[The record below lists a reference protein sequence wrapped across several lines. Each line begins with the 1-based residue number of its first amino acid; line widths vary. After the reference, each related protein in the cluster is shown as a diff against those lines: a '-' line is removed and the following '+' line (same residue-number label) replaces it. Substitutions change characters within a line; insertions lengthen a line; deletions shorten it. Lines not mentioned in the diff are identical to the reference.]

1 MAVFALTA
9 EFVSINSVDLSAY
22 GVKAMLTID
31 GASLDTTNFG
41 SAGWH
46 AEITGIKSATL
57 DLEFNDDFAASQ
69 VDATIWAAFGTTV
82 PFEVRPTSAGRSATN
97 PGFTGSCNVT
107 KYNWG
112 GQVGTLARKN
122 IQIPV
127 TGAVARQ
134 TS

>member
-9 EFVSINSVDLSAY
+9 EYVLINSVDLSAY
-22 GVKAMLTID
+22 GVKAMLTAD
-31 GASLDTTNFG
+31 AASLDTTNFG
-41 SAGWH
+41 SGGWH
-46 AEITGIKSATL
+46 AEIAGLKNATL

-69 VDATIWAAFGTTV
+69 VDATLWAAFGTV
-82 PFEVRPTSAGRSATN
+82 IPFELRPTNSGRSPTN
-97 PGFTGSCNVT
+97 PGFTGNVNVT

-112 GQVGTLARKN
+112 GQVGTLAKKT